1 MTESGRQV
9 RVLFLGGTSQ
19 VGVFALPRLL
29 EAGHEVL
36 ALSRR
41 IESATSATAQAY
53 PGQLTWLNPGES
65 AERNHLLQ
73 PMQIMVSC
81 GPVKLAARLLDSCLE
96 LRRVICIS
104 TSSIFTKT
112 ASSDSQEQELIK
124 NIISDEKKLKSSCEK
139 RNIELLLL
147 RPTLIYGCGLD
158 KNISRLA
165 LLIKRFGFIP
175 LAGKASGMRQPVHA
189 DDLAKLVMAAINK
202 IDLPSFESPVSGGTT
217 LSYRDMVNRVFDA
230 LDQPSKILSLPPAI
244 LIRLLKVLTW
254 IPGMGDMN
262 AEFVLRQNR
271 DMVFDDSR
279 LREILGATAQPFQ
292 PTTSDFEIPKRAG
305 SLQPR

>member
-1 MTESGRQV
+1 
-9 RVLFLGGTSQ
+9 
-19 VGVFALPRLL
+19 
-29 EAGHEVL
+29 
-36 ALSRR
+36 
-41 IESATSATAQAY
+41 
-53 PGQLTWLNPGES
+53 
-65 AERNHLLQ
+65 
-73 PMQIMVSC
+73 MQIMVSC